1 MNFTGLSLDQAPPLQ
16 APVRFFITAPLFGML
31 AALMIMFVDPALFES
46 RYSMQSIAVTHL
58 FTIGLFAMVML
69 GALQQMLPVL
79 AGVSLPKAG
88 SVAVVSHAAL
98 TVGVLFMVPS
108 LLWSEPTLATVA
120 AVALG
125 VGFFTILAAIAVAMA
140 KISFFT
146 PTVKAMIT
154 AVVFA
159 FFTVVAGLYLLGG
172 YASGS
177 IGEMHSRLLDIHSV
191 WAVFGFGG
199 ILIIGVS
206 FQVLPMFY
214 VTPSFRRFYNNVV
227 IPLIVSGL
235 VAWMFSQLMLE
246 EFAITGRFVIVL
258 FFMAFAAAVIK
269 KMIERRRPVSDVTV
283 WYWRSSAVFLGL
295 GALLWLL
302 DTWLDGEYIMIVS
315 VLIGG
320 GFILSVITGMLYKIV
335 PFLVWFHLNASGY
348 MTIPTMREMLNE
360 RMAWI
365 QYGLH
370 MASVFF
376 LIAAFWFPLLIKPA
390 GLALF
395 VSMLLLEINLL
406 KVLKIYRE
414 TKKREPDF
422 VMDVAGV

>member
-1 MNFTGLSLDQAPPLQ
+1 
-16 APVRFFITAPLFGML
+16 
-31 AALMIMFVDPALFES
+31 
-46 RYSMQSIAVTHL
+46 
-58 FTIGLFAMVML
+58 
-69 GALQQMLPVL
+69 
-79 AGVSLPKAG
+79 
-88 SVAVVSHAAL
+88 
-98 TVGVLFMVPS
+98 
-108 LLWSEPTLATVA
+108 
-120 AVALG
+120 
-125 VGFFTILAAIAVAMA
+125 
-140 KISFFT
+140 
-146 PTVKAMIT
+146 
-154 AVVFA
+154 
-159 FFTVVAGLYLLGG
+159 
-172 YASGS
+172 
-177 IGEMHSRLLDIHSV
+177 
-191 WAVFGFGG
+191 
-199 ILIIGVS
+199 
-206 FQVLPMFY
+206 
-214 VTPSFRRFYNNVV
+214 
-227 IPLIVSGL
+227 
-235 VAWMFSQLMLE
+235 MLE

-258 FFMAFAAAVIK
+258 FFIAFAAAVIK

-295 GALLWLL
+295 GVLLWLL
-302 DTWLDGEYIMIVS
+302 DAWLDSEYIMIVS

-370 MASVFF
+370 MASVIF

-422 VMDVAGV
+422 VMDIGQGF